1 MVKKRNPV
9 LVVILI
15 LITVGLYGIYWIVKT
30 KEEINS
36 VGGEIPTA
44 WLLIF
49 PFANLYFL
57 FRYVEGF
64 SNYVRKD
71 ENPILWFVLWMFV
84 PIIPVV
90 LVQMDLNRIG

>member
-49 PFANLYFL
+49 PFANLYF
-57 FRYVEGF
+57 
-64 SNYVRKD
+64 
-71 ENPILWFVLWMFV
+71 
-84 PIIPVV
+84 
-90 LVQMDLNRIG
+90 